1 MINKSRSLTRGGV
14 GVVDCVCVCVCVRER
29 ERERERERDSV
40 KCKGEILQLLLVV
53 Y

>member
-29 ERERERERDSV
+29 ERERDSV